1 MDILLC
7 ISTSRLCAR
16 VTPVPGEIAG
26 ARRVTSLSSLRIAD
40 VIVRVPGVAEAPLKT
55 CTSANS
61 PRTFKPVPYWRA
73 MCAAFGK
80 RNRMLPNLAAA
91 SPESV
96 PSCVRETGRKA
107 RSLSSSPSLG
117 NSPACS
123 SAAPRGREGLS
134 VAADTIQYQ
143 LTKILRL
150 SGRPR
155 AIVLY
160 CVNFAYVLYC
170 IVLYCCPSYH

>member
-1 MDILLC
+1 MGAAASRTRLRGTPYSMAITPYIL
-7 ISTSRLCAR
+7 SRMWIFSSAFPLHASVCAR

-26 ARRVTSLSSLRIAD
+26 ARRATSLSSLRIAD

-61 PRTFKPVPYWRA
+61 SRTFKPVPYWRA

-123 SAAPRGREGLS
+123 SAAPRGREGLHS
-134 VAADTIQYQ
+134 NVLIEMTQ
-143 LTKILRL
+143 L
-150 SGRPR
+150 
-155 AIVLY
+155 
-160 CVNFAYVLYC
+160 
-170 IVLYCCPSYH
+170 